1 MNGQRPESDPTPR
14 NDGHSEPSLP
24 VAQVHDRPASV
35 SRIFKATRMW
45 LLTLAC
51 GVIALVLVSISW
63 FSPGTQVTITFQ
75 DGYGLKPGDTLNY
88 RGIDVG
94 EVTQVEVDADLE
106 GVTICVE
113 LQPNAAYLAREGS
126 QFWIERPQLGLG
138 RISGLE
144 TVVGAKYLGVIPGEA
159 GAANCYDFIGT
170 ESPPV
175 IRDGNSSEIT
185 IDFEQ
190 GHGIDT
196 GAVVRHLGIVVGEV
210 TGVQMASDLDR
221 VTVSV
226 RLSET
231 ASHVAR
237 SGSLFWIERPELGLS
252 EIRGLATLISGP
264 YIDFIPGP
272 ETAPTVRHFQGAP
285 QAPPATR
292 KTDGLELILTSDQQR
307 ALRPGVPVNYR
318 GLMVGHVVSVRLS
331 SDASSVQA
339 RIYIEPDYK
348 SLVCANTKFWSNIG
362 IDADF
367 GVTGIQLKTDSL
379 QSLVS
384 GSVGFATPDSPGR
397 PARTGE
403 RFECGTTFQP
413 EWLEWSPKIAIGN
426 LLLPSGKNRPDSFR
440 SALKWKEKRYTFTR
454 NMQEKGWLVLLS
466 DKKLVGLPRYLKPP
480 EGAIAGTTF
489 FEMSGLEF
497 PFEPAMLAPFGEL
510 QCYRIGDQK
519 ITQSAWPL
527 EQLRRP
533 NSAEDCLI
541 VSDPQADIIPLAST
555 HIERTE
561 NGRWFI
567 DPAVSYN
574 PDLDG
579 ACVISRVDGAIVGF
593 LDLSLGQA
601 QVIFVPNR

>member
-1 MNGQRPESDPTPR
+1 
-14 NDGHSEPSLP
+14 
-24 VAQVHDRPASV
+24 
-35 SRIFKATRMW
+35 MW
-45 LLTLAC
+45 FLTLVC
-51 GVIALVLVSISW
+51 GIVALILLSLSW
-63 FSPGTQVTITFQ
+63 FSAGTQISITFQ
-75 DGYGLKPGDTLNY
+75 DGHGIKPGDTLNY

-94 EVTQVEVDADLE
+94 EVTQVQVDPNLD
-106 GVTICVE
+106 GVTVHVE

-159 GAANCYDFIGT
+159 GAADCYAFIGT

-175 IRDGNSSEIT
+175 IRDGAGSEIT

-226 RLSET
+226 RLSEM
-231 ASHVAR
+231 ASNAAR

-272 ETAPTVRHFQGAP
+272 KTAPPVRHFQGTP
-285 QAPPATR
+285 NAPPATR

-318 GLMVGHVVSVRLS
+318 GLMVGHVVSVRLA

-339 RIYIEPDYK
+339 RIYIEPAYK
-348 SLVCANTKFWSNIG
+348 SLVRSNSKFWSNIG

-384 GSVGFATPDSPGR
+384 GSVGFATPDASGR
-397 PARTGE
+397 AARTGE
-403 RFECGTTFQP
+403 RFECGTTFQQ
-413 EWLEWSPKIAIGN
+413 EWLDWNPKIAIGD
-426 LLLPSGKNRPDSFR
+426 LLLPSGKNRPDSLR
-440 SALKWKEKRYTFTR
+440 STLRWKEKRYTFTR
-454 NMQEKGWLVLLS
+454 KMQEQGWLVLLS
-466 DKKLVGLPRYLKPP
+466 DQRLIGLPRYLKPP
-480 EGAIAGTTF
+480 EGVLPDTAF

-497 PFEPAMLAPFGEL
+497 PYQKAMVDDFGEL
-510 QCYRIGDQK
+510 QSYQIGDQK
-519 ITQSAWPL
+519 ITQSTWPL

-533 NSAEDCLI
+533 TSAEDCLI
-541 VSDPQADIIPLAST
+541 VSDPQADIVPLAST

-561 NGRWFI
+561 GGRWLI
-567 DPAVSYN
+567 DPALSYS

-601 QVIFVPNR
+601 EVIFVPHD

>member
-1 MNGQRPESDPTPR
+1 MNGQRPES
-14 NDGHSEPSLP
+14 EPNPQASDLPESTLP
-24 VAQVHDRPASV
+24 VAQIQNRPSV
-35 SRIFKATRMW
+35 LARIFKTTRMW
-45 LLTLAC
+45 FLTLAC
-51 GVIALVLVSISW
+51 GIVALILISISW
-63 FSPGTQVTITFQ
+63 FSAGTLVTITFQ
-75 DGYGLKPGDTLNY
+75 DGHGIKPGDTLNY

-94 EVTQVEVDADLE
+94 EVTKVEVDSQLN
-106 GVTICVE
+106 GVRIFVD

-144 TVVGAKYLGVIPGEA
+144 TVVGAKYLGVIPGDS
-159 GAANCYDFIGT
+159 GAADCYDFIGT

-175 IRDGNSSEIT
+175 IRDGAGSEIT

-210 TGVQMASDLDR
+210 TGVQMAADLDR

-226 RLSET
+226 RLSEM
-231 ASHVAR
+231 ASDVAR

-252 EIRGLATLISGP
+252 EIRGLATLVSGP

-272 ETAPTVRHFQGAP
+272 KTAPTVRHFQGAP
-285 QAPPATR
+285 HAPPATR
-292 KTDGLELILTSDQQR
+292 KADGLELILTSDQQR

-318 GLMVGHVVSVRLS
+318 GLMVGHVVSVRLA

-413 EWLEWSPKIAIGN
+413 DWLDWNPKIAIGD

-440 SALKWKEKRYTFTR
+440 STLRWKEKRYTFTR
-454 NMQEKGWLVLLS
+454 NMQEQGWLVLLS
-466 DKKLVGLPRYLKPP
+466 SNKLVGLPRYLKPP
-480 EGAIAGTTF
+480 ENAIADTTF

-497 PFEPAMLAPFGEL
+497 PYEPGLVSPFGEL
-510 QCYRIGDQK
+510 QSYQVGDQK
-519 ITQSAWPL
+519 MTQSPWPV

-533 NSAEDCLI
+533 TSAEDCLI
-541 VSDPQADIIPLAST
+541 VSDPQADIMPLAST

-561 NGRWFI
+561 DGRWLI
-567 DPAVSYN
+567 DPAVSYS

-601 QVIFVPNR
+601 EVIFVPQS